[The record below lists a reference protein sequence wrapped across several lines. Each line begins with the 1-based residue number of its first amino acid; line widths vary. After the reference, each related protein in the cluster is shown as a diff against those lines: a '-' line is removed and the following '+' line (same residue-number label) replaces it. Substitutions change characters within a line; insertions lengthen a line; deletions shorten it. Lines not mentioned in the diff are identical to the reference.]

1 MTSPATAVARDQF
14 AERVMNS
21 VAGALAL
28 FTGYIG
34 DRLGLYLALAQNGPM
49 TSEQLAQR
57 TGTHE
62 RYIREWLEQQT
73 VAGFISVDNPG
84 ASALERQYRL
94 PAGHDEVLT
103 DAESLNYLAPV
114 FQLIAGV
121 AKPLPEILE
130 AFRTGKGVPYT
141 SYGEMHEG
149 QGRMNRTI
157 FLQQLPE
164 WLASIPELHTRLQAS
179 ERPRI
184 ADIGCGHGW
193 SGIGMARAYPNAEIH
208 GFDLDEASIGCAMLN
223 VQREGLS
230 DRVRFWIRDAADAE
244 FAGRYDLVI
253 ALECLHDMSNPVGAL
268 RTMRRLANE
277 SGEVIIVDER
287 VGHTFTPGGVDL
299 EWLMYGCSVLHCL
312 PVGMCEQP
320 SAGTG
325 TVMRVGTVR
334 EYAKAAGFRDI
345 DVLPIDHMLFRV
357 YRLVN

>member
-1 MTSPATAVARDQF
+1 MTTPATVAAREKF

-34 DRLGLYLALAQNGPM
+34 DRLGLYTALAQNGPM

-73 VAGFISVDNPG
+73 VAGFLSVDNPEAG
-84 ASALERQYRL
+84 AFDRQYRM
-94 PAGHDEVLT
+94 PAGHGEVLT
-103 DAESLNYLAPV
+103 DTESLEYLAPV
-114 FQLIAGV
+114 FQLIAGI

-164 WLASIPELHTRLQAS
+164 WLAAMPDLHGRLQRA

-208 GFDLDEASIGCAMLN
+208 GFDLDEASIACAVDN
-223 VQREGLS
+223 AQREGLS
-230 DRVRFWIRDAADAE
+230 SRVHFWVRDAADAE
-244 FAGRYDLVI
+244 FAGRYDLVT

-287 VGHTFTPGGVDL
+287 VGHTFTPSGVDL

-320 SAGTG
+320 SAATG
-325 TVMRVGTVR
+325 TVMRVETVR
-334 EYAKAAGFRDI
+334 EYGRAAGFSDI
-345 DVLPIDHMLFRV
+345 EVLPIDHMLFRV
-357 YRLVN
+357 YRMVR